1 MKVLLS
7 ILVVL
12 LAFEASAQDKYTFV
26 FLHHRSDLAPLP
38 KEESDKL
45 MQGHMANIQKMHKD
59 GHLSAA
65 GPFEGGGG
73 MFLFKEGSFEDIEKW
88 MNADPGIKAKRWNIE
103 MLPYEPLIGGVCNA
117 SEPFEMVMYTFVHF
131 QPKIYKF
138 NVQEAGEVV
147 AKHDKFIKQLSAG
160 GNVITYASFGGDD
173 GGVLV
178 MKGDIQQEVILQ
190 DPAVVE
196 ALFTPEFKKL
206 YVAKGSFCEK

>member
-1 MKVLLS
+1 MKGLLN
-7 ILVVL
+7 ILVVV
-12 LAFEASAQDKYTFV
+12 LAFEATAQDKYTFV
-26 FLHHRSDLAPLP
+26 FLHHRTDVASLP

-59 GHLSAA
+59 GHLVAA

-73 MFLFKEGSFEDIEKW
+73 MFLFREGSFEDIEKW
-88 MNADPGIKAKRWNIE
+88 MSVDPGVKAKRWNIE
-103 MLPYEPLIGGVCNA
+103 MLPYQPMIGGVCNA
-117 SEPFEMVMYTFVHF
+117 PEPYEMVMYTLVHF

-138 NVQEAGEVV
+138 NVQEAGEFV
-147 AKHDKFIKQLSAG
+147 AKHDKFIKQLSTA

-178 MKGDIQQEVILQ
+178 MKGDVQQEVILQ
-190 DPAVVE
+190 DPAVID
-196 ALFTPEFKKL
+196 ALFSPEFKKL